1 MPIDF
6 LTHSAN
12 QHVIRER
19 ENEKFCM
26 NKVKVR
32 LQILTTTCV
41 LLGVLLF
48 MPIAVIAHDARPVV
62 VDIRETLP
70 GIFLHSLRIPPTVEI
85 NNLPQLVWP
94 QQCSATAI
102 TTTDVNFDAPMACTG
117 VMAGK
122 VFALDYPLFNP
133 ALATYYRLTTLDGL
147 VTTAMQAP
155 TEESWIVPEKLTG
168 LEVATQYLRL
178 GVEHII
184 GGYDHLL
191 FVLGLLV
198 IAGTGRRIFLT
209 VTGFTLA
216 HSITLSLSALGF
228 VSIPIVPVEAT
239 IALSIVFLAHEIS
252 QQKKDSLT
260 WRYPMLISFGFGLLH
275 GLGFA
280 SALGEIGL
288 VQNEALLSLLFFNL
302 GVETGQLL
310 FIAAIMILLVVLQKL
325 VRQQS
330 AGNSGF
336 LLARRTE
343 LLAAYII
350 GIPSAYWLIE
360 RMAPFVM

>member
-1 MPIDF
+1 
-6 LTHSAN
+6 
-12 QHVIRER
+12 
-19 ENEKFCM
+19 M
-26 NKVKVR
+26 NKIALYLHK
-32 LQILTTTCV
+32 TTTLCV
-41 LLGVLLF
+41 LLIGILLLAPV
-48 MPIAVIAHDARPVV
+48 MVMAHDARPAV
-62 VDIRETLP
+62 VDIREISP
-70 GIFLHSLRIPPTVEI
+70 GIFQHSLRIPPTVEL
-85 NNLPQLVWP
+85 NNMPQLIWP
-94 QQCSATAI
+94 EQCSTVTIEVTTAATTAANPAALM
-102 TTTDVNFDAPMACTG
+102 TCPGD
-117 VMAGK
+117 MAGR

-133 ALATYYRLTTLDGL
+133 ALATYFRLTTLDGV

-155 TEESWIVPEKLTG
+155 TEERWMVPEKLTG
-168 LEVATQYLRL
+168 FEVGTQYLRL
-178 GVEHII
+178 GIEHII

-198 IAGTGRRIFLT
+198 IAGTGKRIVLT

-216 HSITLSLSALGF
+216 HSITLSLSALGL
-228 VSIPIVPVEAT
+228 VSIPIIPVEAT

-252 QQKKDSLT
+252 QQKKDGLT

-310 FIAAIMILLVVLQKL
+310 FIAAIMTLLVVMQRLI
-325 VRQQS
+325 RQPPT
-330 AGNSGF
+330 ANSGVV
-336 LLARRTE
+336 LARRTE

-360 RMAPFVM
+360 RVAPFVL

>member
-1 MPIDF
+1 MKKI
-6 LTHSAN
+6 
-12 QHVIRER
+12 IR
-19 ENEKFCM
+19 
-26 NKVKVR
+26 R
-32 LQILTTTCV
+32 LQKLKTICV
-41 LLGVLLF
+41 LLVGALLL
-48 MPIAVIAHDARPVV
+48 PTVTSAHDARPVV

-70 GIFLHSLRIPPTVEI
+70 GIFRHALRIPPTVEL
-85 NNLPQLVWP
+85 NNLPRLIWP
-94 QQCSATAI
+94 QQCSVTGTAGS
-102 TTTDVNFDAPMACTG
+102 TTEVNPDTLMTCSGA
-117 VMAGK
+117 MAGK

-133 ALATYYRLTTLDGL
+133 ALATYYRLTTLDGA

-168 LEVATQYLRL
+168 FAVATQYLQL

-198 IAGTGRRIFLT
+198 IAGTGKRILLT

-288 VQNEALLSLLFFNL
+288 VENEALLSLLFFNL

-310 FIAAIMILLVVLQKL
+310 FIAAIMLLLMGLQKL
-325 VRQQS
+325 ARPRS
-330 AGNSGF
+330 ISNSGV

-343 LLAAYII
+343 LFAAYVI

-360 RMAPFVM
+360 RVAPFVM

>member
-1 MPIDF
+1 
-6 LTHSAN
+6 
-12 QHVIRER
+12 VI
-19 ENEKFCM
+19 
-26 NKVKVR
+26 
-32 LQILTTTCV
+32 
-41 LLGVLLF
+41 
-48 MPIAVIAHDARPVV
+48 
-62 VDIRETLP
+62 VDITETLP
-70 GIFLHSLRIPPTVEI
+70 GIFQQTLRIPNTVEF
-85 NNLPQLVWP
+85 NNLPQLIWP
-94 QQCSATAI
+94 QQCSRVSAASATAASP
-102 TTTDVNFDAPMACTG
+102 DAAMSCTAE
-117 VMAGK
+117 MAGK

-133 ALATYYRLTTLDGL
+133 ALATYYRLTTLDGV

-155 TEESWIVPEKLTG
+155 TEESWTVPEKMSG
-168 LEVATQYLRL
+168 VEVATQYLRL

-198 IAGTGRRIFLT
+198 IAGTGKRILLT

-216 HSITLSLSALGF
+216 HSISLSLSALGF

-310 FIAAIMILLVVLQKL
+310 FIGAIMLLLVVLQRALK
-325 VRQQS
+325 QQS
-330 AGNSGF
+330 ARISDA
-336 LLARRTE
+336 LLKRRAE
-343 LLAAYII
+343 LFAAYII
-350 GIPSAYWLIE
+350 GIPSAYWLID
-360 RMAPFVM
+360 RIAPFVM